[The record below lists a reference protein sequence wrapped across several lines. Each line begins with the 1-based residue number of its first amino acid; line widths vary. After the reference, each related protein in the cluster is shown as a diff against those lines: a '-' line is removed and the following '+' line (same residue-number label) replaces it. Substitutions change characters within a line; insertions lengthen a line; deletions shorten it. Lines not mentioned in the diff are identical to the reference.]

1 MSTKKCI
8 TRYFKSHPMILLLS
22 VGIVILVT
30 ILALLPPQLL
40 RIIVDDVIPNQDQ
53 SKLLILAIFYML
65 VFLSIGI
72 INFLKEVLLVII
84 SQGIGK
90 AIRLEMM
97 KKINHMRYEGFTRY
111 DAGILESYF
120 SNDVDEINTLI
131 TSGVISMVI
140 DSFKMI
146 GILISIFVFSPVF
159 GGITLLI
166 LPFILLFT
174 LWIRKRMYKAQMENR
189 ALEGNVNYLLL
200 ENLDNMRTIQSYR
213 VYDAVSKKY
222 KNILQSHFS
231 TNQKSNSY
239 DAIFS
244 PIMQVLKTILIV
256 LIICISSA
264 QSGMLGLSIGVL
276 VGMIDLLTNL
286 FSPIENLGMELQ
298 TIQKSF
304 AAIHRI
310 DQFFTIEEDKE
321 KLSIENMDLSSI
333 TLEFKDVCF
342 SYTGDENVIEN
353 FNLTIK
359 STQHFAFQGES
370 GSGKSTLFRL
380 ACGLIE
386 PTAGSVTINGIEAY
400 LLPNNIKRKLF
411 GIVYQDYFFFG
422 GSIYDEVTLLDQNI
436 SDSRV
441 YEVLGKVG
449 LQRISDIHIPFIPT
463 DYSTG
468 ELSLFNIAR
477 AILMDARVLFLDE
490 MNAKID
496 GLTAKRIIEIMN
508 DISKDKTVCSINH
521 YGELLDNSIIFNV
534 GK

>member
-8 TRYFKSHPMILLLS
+8 THYFKSHPMILFLS
-22 VGIVILVT
+22 IIIVILVT
-30 ILALLPPQLL
+30 TLALLPPQLL

-53 SKLLILAIFYML
+53 HMLLILAIFYML

-72 INFLKEVLLVII
+72 INFLKEVLLVVL

-90 AIRLEMM
+90 TIRLEMM
-97 KKINHMRYEGFTRY
+97 RKVNHMKYESFTKY

-146 GILISIFVFSPVF
+146 GILVSIFIFSAVF

-166 LPFILLFT
+166 LPFIVAFT

-189 ALEGNVNYLLL
+189 TLEGNVNYLLL

-213 VYDAVSKKY
+213 IYDAVSKKY
-222 KNILQSHFS
+222 KTILKSHFNA
-231 TNQKSNSY
+231 NQKSNSY

-244 PIMQVLKTILIV
+244 PIMQTLKTILIV
-256 LIICISSA
+256 LIICISS
-264 QSGMLGLSIGVL
+264 SHSTILGLSIGVL
-276 VGMIDLLTNL
+276 VGMIELLTNL

-310 DQFFTIEEDKE
+310 NQFFTIEENKK
-321 KLSIENMDLSSI
+321 KLELSDIDLSSI
-333 TLEFKDVCF
+333 TLEFKDVSF
-342 SYTGDENVIEN
+342 SYTGNENVIDH
-353 FNLTIK
+353 FNLTI
-359 STQHFAFQGES
+359 QNNQRWVFQGES

-386 PTAGSVTINGIEAY
+386 PSSGSVTINGIATY
-400 LLPNNIKRKLF
+400 LLPDEIKRKLF

-422 GSIYDEVTLLDQNI
+422 GSIYEEVTLLNQNI
-436 SDSRV
+436 SDEKV
-441 YEVLGKVG
+441 YDILRKVG
-449 LQRISDIHIPFIPT
+449 LQRISNIHVPFIPT

-477 AILMDARVLFLDE
+477 AILMDAKVLFLDE

-496 GLTAKRIIEIMN
+496 GITAKKIIQIMN
-508 DISKDKTVCSINH
+508 DISKNKIVCSINH
-521 YGELLDNSIIFNV
+521 YGELLDNSIVYSIN
-534 GK
+534 K